1 MTVSMSRSMVNFED
15 FRQTKIDGYL
25 QTLNRLELVA
35 ISGLIRNTE
44 CEEKLTR
51 YAVLLL
57 YTNYNKLIQQNIK

>member
-1 MTVSMSRSMVNFED
+1 MSRSMVNFED

-35 ISGLIRNTE
+35 ISTE

-51 YAVLLL
+51 YAVLL